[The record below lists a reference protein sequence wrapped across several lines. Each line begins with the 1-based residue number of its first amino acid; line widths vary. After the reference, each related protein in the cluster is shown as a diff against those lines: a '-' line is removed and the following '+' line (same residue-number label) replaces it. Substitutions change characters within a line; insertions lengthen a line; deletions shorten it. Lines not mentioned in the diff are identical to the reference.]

1 MVYIHPPK
9 TKFTIPYFY
18 LEKELLAMVREVSED
33 KMYDTIEFNE
43 FLTMIGKQSQTP
55 ITKESLV
62 EAFK

>member
-1 MVYIHPPK
+1 
-9 TKFTIPYFY
+9 
-18 LEKELLAMVREVSED
+18 MVRDVSED

-43 FLTMIGKQSQTP
+43 FLTMIGKQSKNP